1 MRRTFRL
8 IAVLALTLAAGTA
21 FPAPLA
27 TRAEA
32 LAALEHPATEQRA
45 EAVIWVARHGRM
57 ADAGLLHE
65 RLLDESPVVREV
77 AEQGL
82 WLLWGRSGDAAIDRL
97 MARGVDEMQSGRH
110 ADAEATFTE
119 VIRLRPDFAEG
130 WNKRATV
137 RFLAGAYRE
146 SLADCDEVMK
156 RNPRHFG
163 ALSGYGLIYFRLEA
177 YGKAIEWWR
186 RALQVNPNMAGV
198 EINIRRAEAL
208 LKEKRGRSI

>member
-1 MRRTFRL
+1 MRRPLLL
-8 IAVLALTLAAGTA
+8 IAVLALTLAAGAA

-27 TRAEA
+27 TRDEA
-32 LAALEHPATEQRA
+32 LAALEHPASERRA
-45 EAVIWVARHGRM
+45 EAVLWLAQHGRM

-65 RLLDESPVVREV
+65 RLLDESPVVREY

-82 WLLWGRSGDAAIDRL
+82 WLLWSRSGDAAIDRL

-177 YGKAIEWWR
+177 YDKAIEWWR
-186 RALQVNPNMAGV
+186 RAREVNPNMAGV
-198 EINIRRAEAL
+198 EINIRRAEEL
-208 LKEKRGRSI
+208 LRDQRRRSI